1 MEQIIIKHKDGTTL
15 PLMRRGAV
23 SAVTSA
29 KQKKAFAGA
38 DTVTLTVESALPL
51 DFQIGDK
58 IVAFS
63 GETYTLNALAPVK
76 KVGPRRFEY
85 TLTMEGRQYE
95 LIDAQWLLPDGL
107 MLDSYTGTLAQFAA
121 ILINNANRRQPGRW
135 VLGTVPA
142 ESDYKTLTYSGK
154 NCLEVLWDLCSQY
167 GVESEI
173 IEDAQQGTLTLHFR
187 TVGQVFP
194 FTFKYGRAGGLY
206 NLERKAVSG
215 TNVITRLYVYG
226 GNKNLPSGYRYNRL
240 CLPAKQK
247 NESYIEDADAV
258 ARYGIR
264 EGRKEYNDIFP
275 QRYGEVTALGGDVL
289 SFVDNTMD
297 FDLNERD
304 QEGNTKWLRDG
315 MPAKVQFTTGQLA
328 GYSFELQSYNHST
341 KTIRIKAFQDSSGYT
356 FPDAASA
363 ARQFAV
369 GDKYFFTEIQLPQSY
384 VDAAESATQTAGT
397 ADYNKTKAPQASY
410 SLELEK
416 LFLEQFAGGGTE
428 AALFQPGD
436 YLTVQDDDLGVER
449 SIRIKE
455 LTRDLLDPYKYSV
468 TLSDTAA
475 KASSL
480 VRTIADVQDLKE
492 IIEINQLNDPQKARR
507 NWRATQDVLSAVF
520 DPEGHYYSE
529 KIRPLSIE
537 TTMLAV
543 EAKSQQFTLAGITFE
558 PNYNGDANA
567 IASSSGVLV
576 HFAIEDS
583 IRTWALAAVS
593 VSNLTPGT
601 IYYVY
606 ARCSR
611 TGTAGN
617 IVIDATQRRADSDT
631 TYYYFL
637 IGTLSSVITDSGGT
651 RGARVLSLTYG
662 SSTINGRF
670 ITTGRIQSSGGS
682 PTYFDLDNG
691 EIGGKIKFTATDG
704 TSKNVADLD
713 DIANDAK
720 DYIDNTLPGILAD
733 IQAQLDGQIEQFFE
747 TYDPTTSNLP
757 ASGWSAQDKEN
768 HLGDLFYN
776 TANGKVFRWVKE
788 NGVYKWQELSDAEVA
803 QALQLANDAL
813 ALALEKRRIFTTTPT
828 TPYDVGDLWVQG
840 PNGGIYRCKT
850 ARASGNYNSADWEVA
865 SNYTDDTALNNFIAG
880 QFATVTADLT
890 TQIDG
895 KIETWFTDSDP
906 ATAWTTAALKA
917 KHVGDMWYSA
927 TAKLLKRYCVSGSTY
942 SWETVEDKKALDAY
956 EAASNAQDTADGK
969 RRVFVAQPTTPY
981 DVGDLWLKT
990 ESNGNKVIYRCFTA
1004 RASGSYIASD
1014 WDEAVTY
1021 DNTKT
1026 VIDGGLVTSGTVQ
1039 LAGDDSH
1046 IKAGITGEGTA
1057 ETSVRIWA
1065 GATRANKASAPFR
1078 VLQSGKLYATDA
1090 EISGT
1095 IHASA
1100 GDIVDVVT
1108 KRLRNPF
1115 RQVTSSFDAIDD
1127 DTVYSSNLNTHLVG
1141 TLDWTSK
1148 SSGRRMVLAGSFNI
1162 TAPTGKYFYEN
1173 GRKYTN
1179 LLTSF
1184 EVTELLGWG
1193 TTSGF
1198 SGWIILN
1205 RSLFQ
1210 TNRSFGRT
1218 ITPLCFGRVN
1228 GYSSGASFAIK
1239 KVFDGSALTC
1249 GRTGTGNYYIHVPRT
1264 WFVDASYILPILVGY
1279 GPVAGSTSA
1288 WCKATLLS
1296 IEESTYTVDGTSRQ
1310 SYKLNIGV
1318 SDDDSANDGSF
1329 YFLLY
1334 NMAQWDD

>member
-1 MEQIIIKHKDGTTL
+1 MDQIIIIHKDGTTL
-15 PLMRRGAV
+15 PLMRRAAV

-38 DTVTLTVESALPL
+38 DTITMTVQSALPL
-51 DFQIGDK
+51 DFQLGDK
-58 IVAFS
+58 IRAFA
-63 GETYTLNALAPVK
+63 GETYTLNALVPVK
-76 KVGPRRFEY
+76 KTGPRRFEY
-85 TLTMEGRQYE
+85 TLTFEGRQYE

-107 MLDSYTGTLAQFAA
+107 MLDSFTGTLAQFAA
-121 ILINNANRRQPGRW
+121 ILINNANRRTPGRW
-135 VLGTVPA
+135 ILGDVPA
-142 ESDYKTLTYSGK
+142 ETEYKTLTYSGK
-154 NCLEVLWDLCSQY
+154 NLLEVLWDLCDKY
-167 GVESEI
+167 KVETEI
-173 IEDAQQGTLTLHFR
+173 IEDSDAGTLTLHFHA
-187 TVGQVFP
+187 VGQVFP
-194 FTFKYGRAGGLY
+194 YTFKYGKGGGLY
-206 NLERKAVSG
+206 ELERKSVSG

-226 GNKNLPSGYRYNRL
+226 GNKNMPAGYRYNRL

-258 ARYGIR
+258 ARYGLR

-304 QEGNTKWLRDG
+304 EHGNTKWLRDG
-315 MPAKVQFTTGQLA
+315 IPAKVEFTTGQLA

-341 KTIRIKAFQDSSGYT
+341 KTIKIKAFQDSSGYT

-397 ADYNKTKAPQASY
+397 ADYNKTKAPQATY

-416 LFLEQFAGGGTE
+416 LFLQQFAGGGTE

-449 SIRIKE
+449 TIRIKE
-455 LTRDLLDPYKYSV
+455 LTRDLLDPYKYGV
-468 TLSDTAA
+468 TLSDTPVR
-475 KASSL
+475 ASNL
-480 VRTIADVQDLKE
+480 VRTIADVEDLKE
-492 IIEINQLNDPQKARR
+492 IITINQLNDPQKARR

-543 EAKSQQFTLAGITFE
+543 GAKSQQFTLAGITFE
-558 PNYNGDANA
+558 PNYGGDANA
-567 IASSSGVLV
+567 IASSAGVLV
-576 HFAIEDS
+576 HFAIEEN
-583 IRTWALAAVS
+583 IRTWALAGVS
-593 VSNLTPGT
+593 VSGLTAGT

-606 ARCSR
+606 ARCSK

-617 IVIDATQRRADSDT
+617 IIIDATQRQADADP

-637 IGTLSSVITDSGGT
+637 IGTLSSVITDAGNS

-662 SSTINGRF
+662 SSTVNGRF
-670 ITTGRIQSSGGS
+670 IKTGRIQSSGGGN
-682 PTYFDLDNG
+682 TYFDLDNG
-691 EIGGKIKFTATDG
+691 EIGGVIKFIDSNGNT
-704 TSKNVADLD
+704 KNVADLD
-713 DIANDAK
+713 DVAQDAK
-720 DYIDNTLPGILAD
+720 DYIDNTLPGILSD

-757 ASGWSAQDKEN
+757 ASGWSAAEKET

-813 ALALEKRRIFTTTPT
+813 ALAMTKRRIFVTTPT
-828 TPYDVGDLWVQG
+828 TPYEVGDLWVQG

-850 ARASGNYNSADWEVA
+850 ARASGSYQASDWEEA
-865 SNYTDDTALNNFIAG
+865 SGYTDDSALQAFIAG
-880 QFATVTADLT
+880 QFATVTADLSE
-890 TQIDG
+890 QIDG
-895 KIETWFTDSDP
+895 KIETWFTASDP
-906 ATAWTTAALKA
+906 STAWTTAALKA
-917 KHVGDMWYSA
+917 KHVGDMWYNASA
-927 TAKLLKRYCVSGSTY
+927 KQLKRYCVENSTY
-942 SWETVEDKKALDAY
+942 SWQTIEDTTALQAY
-956 EAASNAQDTADGK
+956 ENASKAQDTADGK
-969 RRVFVAQPTTPY
+969 RRVFVATPTTPY

-990 ESNGNKVIYRCFTA
+990 SGSQKVIFRCYTA

-1026 VIDGGLVTSGTVQ
+1026 VIDGGLVTSGTIQ
-1039 LAGDDSH
+1039 LAGDDTH

-1057 ETSVRIWA
+1057 DTSVRIWA
-1065 GATRANKASAPFR
+1065 GASRENRGTAPFR
-1078 VLQSGKLYATDA
+1078 VLQSGKMYATDA

-1095 IHASA
+1095 VHANA
-1100 GDIVDVVT
+1100 GDITDVVT

-1115 RQVTSSFDAIDD
+1115 REVTSSFDAIDD
-1127 DTVYSSNLNTHLVG
+1127 DTVHSGTLNTHLVG
-1141 TLDWTSK
+1141 TLDWTTK
-1148 SSGRRMVLAGSFNI
+1148 SSGRRMVLVGSFNI
-1162 TAPTGKYFYEN
+1162 GTPTGKYFYEN
-1173 GRKYTN
+1173 GRSFQN
-1179 LLTSF
+1179 LQTSY
-1184 EVTELLGWG
+1184 EITELLGWG
-1193 TTSGF
+1193 TTSAF
-1198 SGWIILN
+1198 YGWIILN
-1205 RSLFQ
+1205 RSLFR

-1218 ITPLCFGRVN
+1218 TTPLCFGRVT
-1228 GYSSGASFAIK
+1228 GTTSSAYFAIS
-1239 KVFDGSALTC
+1239 KVFDGSTISC
-1249 GRTGTGNYYIHVPRT
+1249 GRTGTGRYYIHVPKE
-1264 WFVDASYILPILVGY
+1264 WFVSADYILPILVGY
-1279 GPVAGSTSA
+1279 GPVSGSTDA
-1288 WCKATLLS
+1288 WTKATLLS
-1296 IEESTYTVDGTSRQ
+1296 IEASTYVVNGTSRN
-1310 SYKLNIGV
+1310 SWKLNIGI
-1318 SDDDSANDGSF
+1318 SDDATANDGSF
-1329 YFLLY
+1329 YFELY